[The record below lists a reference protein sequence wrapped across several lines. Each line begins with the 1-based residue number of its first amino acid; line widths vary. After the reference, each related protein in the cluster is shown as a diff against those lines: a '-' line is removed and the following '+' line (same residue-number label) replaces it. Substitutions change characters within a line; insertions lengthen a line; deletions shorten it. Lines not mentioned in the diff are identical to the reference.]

1 MTLDEDM
8 SHRIANLKADK
19 ICGRKNN
26 IGEALLL
33 LLMLLLLELAN
44 VVNAQATAVTYS
56 SSPFKITLRAA
67 LKNRR
72 VFLDHSPIGKLD
84 RLEERSLA
92 CEQSSRMAQEPG
104 IMAGKL
110 DMLGKW

>member
-1 MTLDEDM
+1 MKTG

-19 ICGRKNN
+19 ICGRKKH
-26 IGEALLL
+26 IGDALLLLL

-44 VVNAQATAVTYS
+44 VANAQATAVTYS
-56 SSPFKITLRAA
+56 SSPFKMTLRAA
-67 LKNRR
+67 FKNRR
-72 VFLDHSPIGKLD
+72 VILDHSPIGKLD

-92 CEQSSRMAQEPG
+92 CEQSSRMAQEPE

-110 DMLGKW
+110 DRFGT